1 MQIANTVASKA
12 IVAVVA
18 AAMIFSAFAAPAKAQ
33 SVEEMQ
39 KMINDLMAQIAKLQ
53 GGSTS
58 TSTGSSSAVCP
69 YTWTRDLRTGATGA
83 DVKKLQEFL
92 NSNPDTRV
100 AATGAGS
107 AGMETENFGPA
118 TAAAVSKF
126 QVMHRADI
134 LTPAGLTNPT
144 GFFGPSTRAK
154 ANALCVAG
162 ATDEEDEDEEDED
175 NGSDELSGE
184 GTLDTYEIEDASE
197 DEIEEGS
204 ADEVIAEITLEATDG
219 DIEVDRMTF
228 EINDGAVANT
238 ENEPWEVFETI
249 TLWVDGDE
257 VASFDA
263 SDEDNYLDEDTGE
276 FRFSGLGLVLPEDEE
291 VEVLVGATIV
301 NDVDNAGNATLADW
315 VIVGTEVRYFDADG
329 VAEDDDTT
337 DELPSG
343 SATFTIV
350 PEGDGDELDV
360 KTASSDPDATTL
372 QLEDDAKSDFLTIF
386 AFDLDA
392 KDSDSDIEVTSVRV
406 DVAATENGSTATN
419 TSLVI
424 DDVELVVDGVTY
436 DDVTVTHGTTGQFVF
451 DIDGGDLM
459 IDADDR
465 VTAEFN
471 VRFKSL
477 PTTLEGATVQATVD
491 GANIDAEGGDD
502 VVVGGSAT
510 GDEHTL
516 RTQGAILEYVSGS
529 ATKDLNTD
537 TTATDDEGVFTLKF
551 DVTAFEGDLY
561 VNKTAASGTTMGT
574 AGVNFQITDG
584 SGAVVGTTTPEA
596 SLSSTAETEGTR
608 FKVAEG
614 ETETFTLTINYDP
627 GVSGFYGVRLYSL
640 NFATTNANPTT
651 QQRALPEEDYET
663 DPFNI

>member
-12 IVAVVA
+12 IVAAVA
-18 AAMIFSAFAAPAKAQ
+18 AAMIFSAFAAPVKAQ

-39 KMINDLMAQIAKLQ
+39 KMINDLMTQISALQ
-53 GGSTS
+53 GQGGTS
-58 TSTGSSSAVCP
+58 TSVASGVCP
-69 YTWTRDLRTGATGA
+69 FTWTRDLKTGASGD
-83 DVKKLQEFL
+83 DVMKLQQFL
-92 NSNPDTRV
+92 NSNADTRV
-100 AATGAGS
+100 AASGAGS
-107 AGMETENFGPA
+107 VGAETMFFGPA

-154 ANALCVAG
+154 VNALCVAG
-162 ATDEEDEDEEDED
+162 GATDEDDEDEDGEDT
-175 NGSDELSGE
+175 GSGELSGE
-184 GTLDTYEIEDASE
+184 GTLDTFEMDDAAE

-228 EINDGAVANT
+228 EINDGSVANT
-238 ENEPWEVFETI
+238 EDEPWEVFESI

-257 VASFDA
+257 IASFDA
-263 SDEDNYLDEDTGE
+263 SDEENYLDEDTGE
-276 FRFSGLGLVLPEDEE
+276 FRFSGLGLVLEEDEE
-291 VEVLVGATIV
+291 VEVLVGASIV
-301 NDVDNAGNATLADW
+301 NDIDNAGSSTAADW
-315 VIVGTEVRYFDADG
+315 VIEGTEVRYFDADG
-329 VAEDDDTT
+329 VAEDDNTS
-337 DELPSG
+337 SG

-360 KTASSDPDATTL
+360 KTASGDPDATTL

-406 DVAATENGSTATN
+406 DVDATENGSTATT

-424 DDVELVVDGVTY
+424 DDAELVVDGVTY

-451 DIDGGDLM
+451 DIDSGDLM

-477 PTTLEGATVQATVD
+477 PTTLEGATVQATVA

-640 NFATTNANPTT
+640 NFATTNANPST